1 MAVNRKADG
10 ISMGSCLN
18 HLCWLRVV
26 AEPACTLGCLVTSYL
41 HRGALYNGRYY
52 CGGHDIELGRVDIAN
67 SINMATPAVD
77 MRQVHG

>member
-1 MAVNRKADG
+1 
-10 ISMGSCLN
+10 MGSCLN
-18 HLCWLRVV
+18 HVCWLRVV

-41 HRGALYNGRYY
+41 HRRALYHGRYY

-77 MRQVHG
+77 MRQVHGQVENVG

>member
-1 MAVNRKADG
+1 MEYRWARALITCAGFVLLLSPLA
-10 ISMGSCLN
+10 L
-18 HLCWLRVV
+18 WV
-26 AEPACTLGCLVTSYL
+26 AWSQAIFIG
-41 HRGALYNGRYY
+41 GALYHGRYY